1 MIFDFI
7 KSAIIGKK
15 ENQTPSEIRWLET
28 KLTLWLTSPQRIA
41 QIAAV
46 QYYRGFHDI
55 LSKTRKIVG
64 KDGALEV
71 VDNLP
76 NNIIIDNQYKK
87 MVDLKKNYLFGKPVS
102 INGKD
107 TYKVE
112 KVQKILNKS
121 FQRTLGK
128 QGLQA
133 IQAGIS
139 WLYIT
144 YDDVGNLK
152 FVSLNASEIMPIWK
166 DSEHT
171 ELQMAVHYYLQEKEF
186 ATSVIDYDEKVEV
199 FKPDGIYYFVR
210 KGGSFIAEPVPFRP
224 YFTMDSEDP
233 ETKAPAAVDM
243 KWNRIPLIAFKSN
256 SSEIALIECCKSLQ
270 DALNEILSTFK
281 DNLDED
287 VRKTILILDN
297 YDGTDLGEFRKNLAQ
312 YGAIKVRSADGAKG
326 DVRKLS
332 IEVDADNYELVVKL
346 LKKAI
351 VDNCKGYDVKDDSVG
366 GNANQMHISAMFND
380 CDIDANETET
390 EFQASLEQVMY
401 FVSSHLSN
409 SAQINIDE
417 EPINFIFNRDLLMS
431 ETEILD
437 SLVGAGV
444 KISQKTLLSQVP
456 FIDDVD
462 QEIKQVK
469 EDEKGELEKYGD
481 QFTTSAQDQNQD
493 DDEKAIR

>member
-7 KSAIIGKK
+7 KSAIVGKTETQSTK
-15 ENQTPSEIRWLET
+15 EMRWLET
-28 KLTLWLTSPQRIA
+28 KISFWLTCPQRIA
-41 QIAAV
+41 QIAAI

-55 LSKTRKIVG
+55 LSKTREIVG
-64 KDGALEV
+64 KDGVLEV

-107 TYKVE
+107 TSKIE

-144 YDDVGNLK
+144 YDDNGNLK

-171 ELQMAVHYYLQEKEF
+171 ELQMAVHFYLQEREY

-210 KGGSFIAEPVPFRP
+210 KAGSLIPETIPFRP
-224 YFTMDSEDP
+224 YFTMETEDP
-233 ETKAPAAVDM
+233 QTKAPANIDM
-243 KWNRIPLIAFKSN
+243 KWNKIPLVAFKSN

-332 IEVDADNYELVVKL
+332 IEVDATNYELVVKL

-462 QEIKQVK
+462 QEIIQVK
-469 EDEKGELEKYGD
+469 EDEKGELDKYGD
-481 QFTTSAQDQNQD
+481 QFTNSNQDQNQD
-493 DDEKAIR
+493 DSTKA